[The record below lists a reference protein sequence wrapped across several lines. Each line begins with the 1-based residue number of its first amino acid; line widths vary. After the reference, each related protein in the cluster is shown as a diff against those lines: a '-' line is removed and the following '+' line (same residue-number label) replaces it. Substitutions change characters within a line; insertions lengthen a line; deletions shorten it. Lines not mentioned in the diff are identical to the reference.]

1 MTTDPVVLLVLSP
14 RDWAARLHRY
24 AVDHGGLHVKARV
37 LRQEE
42 VAIDGLDVL
51 VVDDTTSF
59 LSRRLIEEIHS
70 RSAKVLG
77 VYDSNDFPEGRLRL
91 LDLGV
96 DGVIEAASEPEEF
109 VRRIGQMRSLRPT
122 AVPPV
127 GASTSDAGR
136 LLVVGGPFGGTGST
150 EVAIGV
156 AAAIHRGGG
165 RVVLVDAD
173 DVAPSIAQRLGL
185 PVVPNLRTLVD
196 QSRRGEMLEVDRT
209 TGFDVVCGLPNP
221 RDWAELRPLDVSSA
235 IGDLANGTDAVV
247 VVDISSGIE
256 RLPGDGR
263 FRLAR
268 RIIADAHTVLG
279 VGVATPNGV
288 SRLLDWAAEVS
299 AINGSARLVLVLNR
313 VPAGGFVRSE
323 VAREIERVFAPS
335 EVGFLPEDR
344 RVRRAAW
351 EGGFVSRGSFS
362 RGVTSL
368 IAGVAG

>member
-14 RDWAARLHRY
+14 RDWAARLHRH

-37 LRQEE
+37 LRPEE
-42 VAIDGLDVL
+42 VAIDGFEVL

-59 LSRRLIEEIHS
+59 LSKRLVEEVHS

-77 VYDSNDFPEGRLRL
+77 VYDGTDFPEGRLRL
-91 LDLGV
+91 LNLGV
-96 DGVIEAASEPEEF
+96 DGVIEAALEPEEF
-109 VRRIGQMRSLRPT
+109 VRRIGQMQSLRP
-122 AVPPV
+122 V
-127 GASTSDAGR
+127 GTQTVGRSAPEAGR

-150 EVAIGV
+150 EVAIGL
-156 AAAIHRGGG
+156 AAALHRGGS
-165 RVVLVDAD
+165 RIALIDAD

-196 QSRRGEMLEVDRT
+196 QSRKGEELEVDPT
-209 TGFDVVCGLPNP
+209 AGFDVVCGIPNP
-221 RDWAELRPLDVSSA
+221 RDWAELRPVDVASA
-235 IGDLANGTDAVV
+235 VDDLARQADAVV
-247 VVDISSGIE
+247 ADISSGIE

-268 RIIADAHTVLG
+268 RLVADAHTVLG

-288 SRLLDWAAEVS
+288 SRLLDWAAEVR
-299 AINGSARLVLVLNR
+299 AINGPARLVLVLNR
-313 VPAGGFVRSE
+313 VPAGGFMRSE

-335 EVGFLPEDR
+335 QIGFLPEDR

-351 EGGFVSRGSFS
+351 DGHFVSRGPFS
-362 RGVTSL
+362 RGVVSL
-368 IAGVAG
+368 ATGVAV